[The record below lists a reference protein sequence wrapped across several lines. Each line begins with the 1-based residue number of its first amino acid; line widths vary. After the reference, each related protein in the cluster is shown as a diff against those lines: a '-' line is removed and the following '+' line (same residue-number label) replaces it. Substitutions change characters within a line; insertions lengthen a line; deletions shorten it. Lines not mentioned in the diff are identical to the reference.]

1 MKMNILPSTPL
12 KNAHPRQKNAQ
23 PRLRRGHYMQSH
35 RLNQGAPLGAKETD
49 FRLQVQIG
57 FRSSQ
62 RNSLLQGPGKLAC
75 RAIVMKQYKTALNH
89 LLQIDEVK
97 RDLATTVKKTL
108 DEEAQKLCRLKSS
121 VFKVSNIS
129 KFTWRSAISQLENT
143 CPITMDILSTIIGN
157 NKKEKSLKTPRMVTS
172 MGVLLFSRN
181 RRMNTLQ
188 AINSVMMYRG
198 HVRTRVYST
207 FNRAG
212 ISNSYKATLGLVDQI
227 CENFDMPVKKWSK
240 EMSNQ
245 YQLNT
250 VTEDS
255 SLGDHCYSTIDN
267 NVTSG
272 DHCYSAALLVTDTPL
287 KDKESYG
294 DLSSIDANEVTIPT
308 TECFDEY
315 YYATPIT
322 KVSDGELS
330 SVHPVY
336 SPLSVGEIQLSD
348 TPLKDN
354 RYLSV
359 HGDVPVST
367 TKHFD
372 DTFDV
377 WVPNITE
384 EQTTSPDLSP
394 RTPVVKCVT
403 DAAIVMS
410 QDESPFTTT
419 QMQANSDRGSFQ
431 VVKTLDNKNKIQNL
445 VHSIAVHSRMSGL
458 DLDSTHP
465 QANILS
471 IPNDAFIPGDQEY
484 FNLHHDFK
492 TLMKRTLIEN
502 VLCLEAFSGIPIFKG
517 IRKKEQH
524 CILEKDENIMEQMIE
539 IMEHLQQYVPTTENG
554 KMIPLLLGGDA
565 LSVERGDGAQRAR
578 QDARTPEQKLDGYE
592 SFNMLFK
599 GSSSGERG
607 TLFQLKNMLDRRG
620 VKSEVI

>member
-1 MKMNILPSTPL
+1 
-12 KNAHPRQKNAQ
+12 
-23 PRLRRGHYMQSH
+23 
-35 RLNQGAPLGAKETD
+35 
-49 FRLQVQIG
+49 
-57 FRSSQ
+57 
-62 RNSLLQGPGKLAC
+62 
-75 RAIVMKQYKTALNH
+75 
-89 LLQIDEVK
+89 
-97 RDLATTVKKTL
+97 
-108 DEEAQKLCRLKSS
+108 
-121 VFKVSNIS
+121 
-129 KFTWRSAISQLENT
+129 
-143 CPITMDILSTIIGN
+143 MDILSAIIGN
-157 NKKEKSLKTPRMVTS
+157 NKKEKLLKTPRMVTS

-212 ISNSYKATLGLVDQI
+212 ICNSYKATLGLVDQI

-287 KDKESYG
+287 KDKESYS
-294 DLSSIDANEVTIPT
+294 DLFSIDANEVTIPT

-330 SVHPVY
+330 SDHPVY
-336 SPLSVGEIQLSD
+336 SPISVGEIQLSD

-359 HGDVPVST
+359 HGDVSVST

-410 QDESPFTTT
+410 RDESPFTTT
-419 QMQANSDRGSFQ
+419 QKEANRDGGSFQ
-431 VVKTLDNKNKIQNL
+431 VVMDNLNVHQKTRHKTLDNKNKIHNL
-445 VHSIAVHSRMSGL
+445 VHSIAVHSRVSGL

-465 QANILS
+465 QADILS
-471 IPNDAFIPGDQEY
+471 LPNDAFIPGDQEY
-484 FNLHHDFK
+484 F
-492 TLMKRTLIEN
+492 TCIRT
-502 VLCLEAFSGIPIFKG
+502 S
-517 IRKKEQH
+517 RH
-524 CILEKDENIMEQMIE
+524 
-539 IMEHLQQYVPTTENG
+539 
-554 KMIPLLLGGDA
+554 
-565 LSVERGDGAQRAR
+565 
-578 QDARTPEQKLDGYE
+578 
-592 SFNMLFK
+592 
-599 GSSSGERG
+599 
-607 TLFQLKNMLDRRG
+607 
-620 VKSEVI
+620 